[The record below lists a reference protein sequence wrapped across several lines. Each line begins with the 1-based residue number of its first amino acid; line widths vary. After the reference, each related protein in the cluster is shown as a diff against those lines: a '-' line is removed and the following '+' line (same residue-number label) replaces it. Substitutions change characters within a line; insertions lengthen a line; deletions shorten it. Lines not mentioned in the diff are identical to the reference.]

1 MNNHKIV
8 AGDSLSPRENPLP
21 VFHATAFTALVAGAC
36 CIAFA
41 GILVRLS
48 PVGPSATAFWR
59 LIFSLPILLP
69 LMLHQVSRH
78 QHRKMPAPPVKV
90 YLLLIIPGFF
100 FAGDL
105 ILWHWSLQFTA
116 VANATLLPN
125 MAPIFVTIAAWVL
138 FRDRITKGFLAG
150 LCTAVFGAFVLMSNS
165 LQISREYFLGDMIGI
180 LTALFYG
187 AYQLSVA
194 RLRSRFATATF
205 MCHTAAWSALFVLPV
220 ALLSGESLLWE
231 NMTDW
236 RTWGVLLGLGFFSH
250 ACGQG
255 LIVYALA
262 HLPASFASTSLLV
275 QPAVAAVAAWI
286 ILTEPIGIGQLLGGL
301 IILGGIMIARRG
313 TFAAKAKLE

>member
-1 MNNHKIV
+1 MAKQHTTT
-8 AGDSLSPRENPLP
+8 SPPTAQAVSLP
-21 VFHATAFTALVAGAC
+21 VFHATAFTALVLGAC
-36 CIAFA
+36 SIAFA

-48 PVGPSATAFWR
+48 PVEPSATAFWR
-59 LIFSLPILLP
+59 LVFSLPVLMP
-69 LMLHQVSRH
+69 LMFWQARRQPQRTQRPSA
-78 QHRKMPAPPVKV
+78 KT

-105 ILWHWSLQFTA
+105 IFWHWALQYTA

-125 MAPIFVTIAAWVL
+125 MAPIFVTIAAWLL
-138 FRDRITKGFLAG
+138 FRDRITKGFLLG
-150 LCTAVFGAFVLMSNS
+150 LCIAVCGATVLMGNS
-165 LQISREYFLGDMIGI
+165 LQISQEYFLGDMLGV

-194 RLRSRFATATF
+194 RLRNRFATASL
-205 MCHTAAWSALFVLPV
+205 MCHTALWSAFFVLPV
-220 ALLSGESLLWE
+220 ALLSGESLLWADFY
-231 NMTDW
+231 DW
-236 RTWGVLLGLGFFSH
+236 RAWGVLLGLGFFSH

-286 ILTEPIGIGQLLGGL
+286 ILSEPIGLWQLAGGA
-301 IILGGIMIARRG
+301 IILGGILLARRG
-313 TFAAKAKLE
+313 TFASKAATE

>member
-1 MNNHKIV
+1 M
-8 AGDSLSPRENPLP
+8 DDQDTTPSSPKPKPEVLP
-21 VFHATAFTALVAGAC
+21 DFHATAFTALILGAC
-36 CIAFA
+36 SIAFA

-59 LIFSLPILLP
+59 LVFSLPVLFP
-69 LMLHQVSRH
+69 LMLWMNSRAPKLPR
-78 QHRKMPAPPVKV
+78 QRPPRKA
-90 YLLLIIPGFF
+90 YALLIIPGFF

-125 MAPIFVTIAAWVL
+125 MAPIFVTVAAWVL
-138 FRDRITKGFLAG
+138 FRDRITRGFLLG
-150 LCTAVFGAFVLMSNS
+150 LCLAIFGAAVLMGNS
-165 LQISREYFLGDMIGI
+165 LQISREYFLGDMLGI

-194 RLRSRFATATF
+194 RLRSRFDTAGL
-205 MCHTAAWSALFVLPV
+205 MCHTAIWSAIFVLPV
-220 ALLSGESLLWE
+220 ALLSGESLLWADLY
-231 NMTDW
+231 DW
-236 RTWGVLLGLGFFSH
+236 RAWGVLLGLGFFSH

-286 ILTEPIGIGQLLGGL
+286 ILAEPIGPWQLVGGM
-301 IILGGIMIARRG
+301 IILGGILLARRG
-313 TFAAKAKLE
+313 TFASKVRSS